1 MRRKILI
8 IVTML
13 LFGVCSVQAVDIT
26 FSTSGTII
34 EGDVYDTVYIEND
47 FTVVDML
54 GGQISSLHTSDIST
68 FNMSGGQITGPY
80 IWIGISGT
88 MNISNGIADISDFVL
103 RDDSYTLIL
112 GGNITASYMKVYYDC
127 TIDIKGGFVQVN
139 NFDMSEFEPLATINI
154 YGYDFDYT
162 GGVISGYLI
171 DDNPFSISGVS
182 ESEYLAFNLVPEP
195 TSLLILGMGSLLLRR
210 RS

>member
-13 LFGVCSVQAVDIT
+13 LFGVCPVQAVDIT

-34 EGDVYDTVYIEND
+34 DGDVYDTVYVEND

-54 GGQISSLHTSDIST
+54 GGQVGNVFTSDIST
-68 FNMSGGQITGPY
+68 FNMSGGQVTENIM
-80 IWIGISGT
+80 IGISGT
-88 MNISNGIADISDFVL
+88 MNVSNGVIDVL
-103 RDDSYTLIL
+103 NFAFQDDSYTLIL
-112 GGNITASYMKVYYDC
+112 GGNITASYMKVYNDC
-127 TIDIKGGFVQVN
+127 TIDIKGALLQVN
-139 NFDMSEFEPLATINI
+139 NFYLSEFDIATINI

-182 ESEYLAFNLVPEP
+182 ESEYLGFNLVPEP